1 MMPILNSPMDF
12 AEVNAPP
19 ESVEQNCLSNKT
31 AFWGREVECIKV
43 HFILL
48 TINCINKAALRIF
61 LYATLF
67 SYKIEG
73 FLKLCRNSIV
83 NRKSGN
89 LYPSCRILTE
99 ICNSAHHRS
108 RRGCRFSTKGRDR
121 AAEQNPP
128 AALPLHVLCGER
140 SCHSQ
145 GQRESLFPQRAQ
157 VMLYGD

>member
-31 AFWGREVECIKV
+31 GFWGREEECIKV

-48 TINCINKAALRIF
+48 TINCINKPALRMF

-73 FLKLCRNSIV
+73 FLTLCRNSIV
-83 NRKSGN
+83 NRKSGKF
-89 LYPSCRILTE
+89 YPSRGILTE
-99 ICNSAHHRS
+99 ICNSVHRRS

-121 AAEQNPP
+121 AAE
-128 AALPLHVLCGER
+128 
-140 SCHSQ
+140 
-145 GQRESLFPQRAQ
+145 
-157 VMLYGD
+157 